1 MAERGGCARL
11 EEHTAGERDPV
22 RDTRIMDKPTP
33 RNDSPTN
40 TGTSSAAAS
49 RGVRGTSAPELSSAP
64 REALPDFEELAP
76 GSTRIQDTVFEERDD
91 VLSVINELEDQL
103 DRYQELRGTLERDLV
118 QSTEQL
124 SATQQRVQ
132 ELEWQAVTLQTR
144 IDALEQIKQ
153 EVGILEEQVDEA
165 NARSAR
171 LAEQVSAADKENTK
185 IASELKTANKQLEE
199 LWAVRKER
207 DGLRGDLRSMRA
219 RLDELERSQRETM
232 EERAGLQ
239 SRVQETQLAL
249 EESRATRLQLEQNLQ
264 IAHER
269 IGELQRIQ
277 KSLEERLEAGRVEKK
292 NFQAQIGHLEREN
305 GRLVEQRQF
314 YESELTGLRNANRQ
328 AEAALV
334 SMKKA
339 FAEVRIAVTE
349 TRTRARRR
357 TMDLWPRI
365 GSTGPGA
372 GHAAGGS
379 LTVDPAG
386 VGSGEGRVIRSAAI
400 AAEAL
405 ARGGE
410 EE

>member
-1 MAERGGCARL
+1 ME
-11 EEHTAGERDPV
+11 
-22 RDTRIMDKPTP
+22 KPTS
-33 RNDSPTN
+33 RNTPTN
-40 TGTSSAAAS
+40 TGPSSGAAS
-49 RGVRGTSAPELSSAP
+49 RSARTTAAPEFSSAP
-64 REALPDFEELAP
+64 REALPEIDELAP

-124 SATQQRVQ
+124 NAAQQKVQ

-153 EVGILEEQVDEA
+153 EVGILEEQVEEA
-165 NARSAR
+165 NVRASR

-207 DGLRGDLRSMRA
+207 DGLRGDLRSMRG

-232 EERAGLQ
+232 EERASLQ

-249 EESRATRLQLEQNLQ
+249 EESRATRLQLEQNIQ

-269 IGELQRIQ
+269 IGELQRMQ
-277 KSLEERLEAGRVEKK
+277 KSLEERLEAGRVDKK
-292 NFQAQIGHLEREN
+292 NLQAQIGHLEREN
-305 GRLVEQRQF
+305 ARLVEQRQF

-328 AEAALV
+328 AETALV

-365 GSTGPGA
+365 GSTGSGLAPS
-372 GHAAGGS
+372 GGG

-386 VGSGEGRVIRSAAI
+386 MGSSDGRVIRCASVP
-400 AAEAL
+400 AEAL
-405 ARGGE
+405 SGGREDE
-410 EE
+410 E